1 MRLVTAL
8 LILLVGSSAATAQ
21 TDRPVQLTFD
31 YSTFAYDETESLV
44 DLYMAFEAAS
54 LPFVQADGGFI
65 ASVPIY
71 LRMAPASVVVP
82 GALEPETVWA
92 DSSELRFAI
101 RDTLTIAQG
110 QQFVHLDRA
119 LVPPGEYAVEV
130 RVPASGRTPELRVV
144 SEVRV
149 PSYAETRVRLSDL
162 LLASRIAPGA
172 APDDPFYRNG
182 LSVQPNATA
191 LFGEGLSTLYY
202 YAEAYNATGA
212 ADGAGTY
219 QTNLFIAKAN
229 TSTPISGLEKRQSR
243 EARPVDVLVGSFD
256 LSQLPTGSYLLRAH
270 VIDPG
275 GSVIAERNRK
285 FFHYNPSV
293 QTETP
298 ETAPEQTFETSAF
311 AMLTDE
317 EAETMMEQI
326 TIILTDSEKRRASSL
341 PTADAKRRFLRDAW
355 AVRDPNPNTSV
366 NEFKVEYDTR
376 IQFANDRFGSNR
388 GEGWKSDRGRV
399 LLRYGIPPEIEPHL
413 FDQGVEPHE
422 IWTYTNIP
430 GEGQSIFVFADPRG
444 FGDFRLLHSSVRNER
459 SNPGWRQELAR

>member
-8 LILLVGSSAATAQ
+8 LALLVGSSAAHAQ
-21 TDRPVQLTFD
+21 ADRPVQLTFD
-31 YSTFAYDETESLV
+31 YSTFAYDETQTLV

-54 LPFVQADGGFI
+54 LPFAQADVGFV
-65 ASVPIY
+65 ASVPVY

-92 DSSELRFAI
+92 DSSELRFSI
-101 RDTLTIAQG
+101 RDTLTIGQG

-130 RVPASGRTPELRVV
+130 RIPASGQTPELRVV

-149 PSYAETRVRLSDL
+149 PSYTEARVRVSDL

-182 LSVQPNATA
+182 LSVQPNAAA

-212 ADGAGTY
+212 ADGAGRY
-219 QTNLFIAKAN
+219 QTSVFVAKAN
-229 TSTPISGLEKRQSR
+229 TSAPIDGLEKRQ
-243 EARPVDVLVGSFD
+243 ARAARSVDVLVGSFD
-256 LSQLPTGSYLLRAH
+256 LADLPTGSYLLRAH
-270 VIDPG
+270 ILDPG

-293 QTETP
+293 QADTP

-311 AMLTDE
+311 ATLTDE
-317 EAETMMEQI
+317 ETETMMAQVE
-326 TIILTDSEKRRASSL
+326 IILTDSEKRRVGSL
-341 PTADAKRRFLRDAW
+341 PTPDAKRRFLRDAW
-355 AVRDPNPNTSV
+355 AVRDPNPDTSV

-376 IQFANDRFGSNR
+376 IQFANERFDTNR
-388 GEGWKSDRGRV
+388 EVGWKSDRGRV

-413 FDQGVEPHE
+413 FDRGLEPHE

-430 GEGQSIFVFADPRG
+430 GEGQSIFVFADERG
-444 FGDFRLLHSSVRNER
+444 FGDFRLIHSSVRNER
-459 SNPGWRQELAR
+459 SNPGWRAELAR